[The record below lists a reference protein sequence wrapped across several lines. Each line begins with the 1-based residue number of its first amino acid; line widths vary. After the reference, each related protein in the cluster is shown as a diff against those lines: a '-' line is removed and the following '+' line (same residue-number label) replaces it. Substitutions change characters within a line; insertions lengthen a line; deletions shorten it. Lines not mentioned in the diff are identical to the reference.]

1 MAAQDAIAR
10 MKTVIEGITGIKGA
24 DEYLPAALPTVE
36 NWVVM
41 YPGETEFIAGLPA
54 GYMTA
59 LYNVVIEIHTPRNT
73 LPQAHKRI
81 VALYDDIPIALFDD
95 LFDTK
100 LDSTV
105 STFGNITSTGLIAMN
120 YAGIDTVGFRYTVR
134 DIKIQTVVS

>member
-1 MAAQDAIAR
+1 MAIQDAIAR
-10 MKTVIEGITGIKGA
+10 MQTDIEAISGIKGA
-24 DEYLPAALPTVE
+24 DQYLPEALPTVE

-41 YPGETEFIAGLPA
+41 YPGETEFIPGLPS

-59 LYNVVIEIHTPRNT
+59 MYSVIIEIHTPRNT

-81 VALYDDIPIALFDD
+81 VALYDDIPIKLFDD
-95 LFDTK
+95 LLDTK
-100 LDSTV
+100 LNNTV

-134 DIKIQTVVS
+134 DIKIQTVIT